1 MRPEQ
6 IMRVNV
12 KPNTYIYLVLLLF
25 LVPIKWLAAWLL
37 AVGFHE
43 LCHWVA
49 VKLCGGEVYVLT
61 VGIGGANMECSPL
74 SNGKRLF
81 AVLSGPIG
89 GFALVLLGR
98 WFPRT
103 ALCSWLLSVY
113 NLLPLL
119 PLDGGR
125 ALEIL
130 LGQRPA
136 FAFIEKLILILMSMA
151 ALYGVIVLHFG
162 VLPLTIM
169 AGLWL
174 KHRKSPCKPRACR
187 VQ

>member
-12 KPNTYIYLVLLLF
+12 KPNTYIYLVLLMF

-37 AVGFHE
+37 AVSFHE
-43 LCHWVA
+43 LCHWAA
-49 VKLCGGEVYVLT
+49 VKLCGGEIFELA
-61 VGIGGANMECSPL
+61 VGIGGAKMECGPL
-74 SNGKRLF
+74 TNGKRLL

-89 GFALVLLGR
+89 GLALVLLGR
-98 WFPRT
+98 WLPRT
-103 ALCSWLLSVY
+103 ALCSWLLSIY
-113 NLLPLL
+113 NLLPLR

-136 FAFIEKLILILMSMA
+136 FAFIEKLILILMSTA
-151 ALYGVIVLHFG
+151 ALYGAIILHFG
-162 VLPLTIM
+162 LLPLAIM

-174 KHRKSPCKPRACR
+174 KHRKSPCTPHVCR